1 MPYHET
7 IGYQRTETSFN
18 AAVRVALNTRNV
30 RDKVADFLAAV
41 LAERGPM
48 TADEIAAVLGLSI
61 LTVRPRVTDLNK
73 AGRIEDTGA
82 RRQTGS
88 GNAAI
93 VWRIKE

>member
-18 AAVRVALNTRNV
+18 AAVRVAVNARNV
-30 RDKVADFLAAV
+30 RDRVAAV

-93 VWRIKE
+93 VWRVKE

>member
-7 IGYQRTETSFN
+7 IGYQQTETSFN
-18 AAVRVALNTRNV
+18 AAVRVAVNARNV
-30 RDKVADFLAAV
+30 RDRVAAV
-41 LAERGPM
+41 LTERGPM

-93 VWRIKE
+93 VWRVKE

>member
-18 AAVRVALNTRNV
+18 AAVRAAVNARNV
-30 RDKVADFLAAV
+30 RDKVAAV

-73 AGRIEDTGA
+73 AGRIEDTGV
-82 RRQTGS
+82 RRQTGA

>member
-18 AAVRVALNTRNV
+18 AAVRVAVNARNV
-30 RDKVADFLAAV
+30 RDRVASV

-93 VWRIKE
+93 VWRVKE

>member
-1 MPYHET
+1 MPYYET
-7 IGYQRTETSFN
+7 IGHQRTETSFN
-18 AAVRVALNTRNV
+18 AAVRVAVNARNV
-30 RDKVADFLAAV
+30 RDRVAAV

-93 VWRIKE
+93 VWRVT

>member
-7 IGYQRTETSFN
+7 IGYQQTETSFN
-18 AAVRVALNTRNV
+18 AAVRAAVNARNV
-30 RDKVADFLAAV
+30 RDKVASV

-93 VWRIKE
+93 VWRVKE

>member
-7 IGYQRTETSFN
+7 IGYQPTETSFN
-18 AAVRVALNTRNV
+18 AAVRVAVNARNV
-30 RDKVADFLAAV
+30 RDRVAAV

-93 VWRIKE
+93 VWRIKA

>member
-18 AAVRVALNTRNV
+18 AAVRASVNARNV
-30 RDKVADFLAAV
+30 RDKVAAV

-93 VWRIKE
+93 VWRIK

>member
-1 MPYHET
+1 MPYHKK
-7 IGYQRTETSFN
+7 IGYQRAETRFN
-18 AAVRVALNTRNV
+18 AAVRVAVNARNV
-30 RDKVADFLAAV
+30 RDRVAAV

>member
-1 MPYHET
+1 MPYHGT
-7 IGYQRTETSFN
+7 IGYQQTETSFN
-18 AAVRVALNTRNV
+18 AAVRVAVNARNV
-30 RDKVADFLAAV
+30 RDRVAAV

>member
-7 IGYQRTETSFN
+7 IGYQPTETSFN
-18 AAVRVALNTRNV
+18 AAVRVAVNARNV
-30 RDKVADFLAAV
+30 RDRVAAV

>member
-7 IGYQRTETSFN
+7 IGYQQTETSFN
-18 AAVRVALNTRNV
+18 AAVRVAVNARNV
-30 RDKVADFLAAV
+30 RDRVAAV

-93 VWRIKE
+93 VWRVKE

>member
-7 IGYQRTETSFN
+7 IGYQRTETSFG
-18 AAVRVALNTRNV
+18 AAVRASVNARNV
-30 RDKVADFLAAV
+30 RDKVAAV

>member
-7 IGYQRTETSFN
+7 IGYQSTETSFN
-18 AAVRVALNTRNV
+18 AAVRAAVNARNV
-30 RDKVADFLAAV
+30 RDRVAAV

-93 VWRIKE
+93 VWRVKE

>member
-18 AAVRVALNTRNV
+18 AAVRASVNARNV
-30 RDKVADFLAAV
+30 RDKVAAV

>member
-18 AAVRVALNTRNV
+18 AAVRAAVNARNV
-30 RDKVADFLAAV
+30 RDRVAAV

>member
-18 AAVRVALNTRNV
+18 AAVRAAVNARNV
-30 RDKVADFLAAV
+30 RDKVAAV

-61 LTVRPRVTDLNK
+61 LTVRPRVTALNK

-93 VWRIKE
+93 VWRVKE

>member
-18 AAVRVALNTRNV
+18 AAVRVAVNARNV
-30 RDKVADFLAAV
+30 RDRVAAV

>member
-18 AAVRVALNTRNV
+18 AAVRAAVNARNV
-30 RDKVADFLAAV
+30 RDKVAAV
-41 LAERGPM
+41 LTERGPM

-93 VWRIKE
+93 VWRVKK

>member
-7 IGYQRTETSFN
+7 IGYQRTETSFG
-18 AAVRVALNTRNV
+18 AAVRAAVNARNV
-30 RDKVADFLAAV
+30 RDRVAAV
-41 LAERGPM
+41 LTERGPM

-93 VWRIKE
+93 VWRVKE